1 MVCACVYVYTPC
13 LSEIEQLLFVMID
26 KKTQVT
32 ILVAADGALKFP
44 KITRPADLEA
54 VLEKLNS
61 IPAREIQVWR
71 IFSI

>member
-1 MVCACVYVYTPC
+1 MDFWDDCQ
-13 LSEIEQLLFVMID
+13 II
-26 KKTQVT
+26 QVT

-54 VLEKLNS
+54 VLQKLNS

-71 IFSI
+71 IFPIFHSSQLFLNV

>member
-1 MVCACVYVYTPC
+1 MDFWDDCQ
-13 LSEIEQLLFVMID
+13 II
-26 KKTQVT
+26 QVT

-54 VLEKLNS
+54 VLQKLNS

-71 IFSI
+71 IFPIYFLVHSCF